1 MGFVQVV
8 NAKKLEGTTL
18 NRGEAGG
25 KCYMSQHVRKATIL
39 IQKAG
44 FFSDFLYIFPLVVAF
59 ARA

>member
-25 KCYMSQHVRKATIL
+25 KCYMSQHV
-39 IQKAG
+39 
-44 FFSDFLYIFPLVVAF
+44 
-59 ARA
+59 